1 MEEHFRRNTMEASSG
16 IKDMAVIVPDP
27 KLMKVLKKIQYETG
41 MEMSLHMGLFDDAVD
56 VAHMLVEGGTR
67 VIISRGETTTMIR
80 NCNLNIP
87 VLEIPITELDLT
99 PLLVQARELT
109 HRFAVVGFGQ
119 VVRAAQSIISVLGPE
134 VEIFQISSVK
144 AIPDVLAEVERR
156 KFSVVVG
163 NPQLVE
169 MAQRKGMT
177 GFPLTSR
184 EDTVLAVLTE
194 AQKLVELSHRGATWQ
209 LRQQALLQAAK
220 EKLFLLDAEG
230 WVLNTNNPDGV
241 PDFQNHPDLID
252 AVQANRAWSGLITD
266 EGQTYLCKATPVS
279 TGQQNL
285 GAIILLE
292 NSAQVSIDTQRVN
305 VRKGFVP
312 RVSFADVLHSSS
324 NMRLFIETAK
334 RYSRSNAAVLIQG
347 ESGTGKEYIAQSI
360 HSNSPRHLGPFVSV
374 SCAAIPEDL
383 LESELF
389 GYKGGAFTGA
399 RKNGKT
405 GLFELAH
412 TGTIFLD
419 EIGELPLGLQAKL
432 LRVLEENSFLRIGG
446 DSLVHVDV
454 RVITAT
460 NKDLVAMVREKTF
473 RDDLFFR
480 LAVLRLNIPPLR
492 ERREDI
498 ELLFNH
504 YIAQAS
510 RQNGLP
516 PPQMP
521 EKLQRLLSGYRFPG
535 NVRELRSLAERLVVS
550 CTGETITEERL
561 LSLMDFPDMLEA
573 AKGQPEAAKGRIHEE
588 ESLLIRKTLTEC
600 GNNKRL
606 AAQILGISATTLW
619 RKCRRLGLDK
629 KVLQAEASH
638 PARSIRQ
645 N

>member
-1 MEEHFRRNTMEASSG
+1 MEKYFRRNTMETSSG

-27 KLMKVLKKIQYETG
+27 KLMKVLKKIQNETG
-41 MEMSLHMGLFDDAVD
+41 MEMSLHMGLFDEAVE

-119 VVRAAQSIISVLGPE
+119 VVRTAQSIISVLGPE

-144 AIPDVLAEVERR
+144 AIPDVFAEVEHR

-194 AQKLVELSHRGATWQ
+194 AQKLVELSHRGAAWQ

-230 WVLNTNNPDGV
+230 WMLNTNNPDGV
-241 PDFQNHPDLID
+241 PDFQNYPDLID
-252 AVQANRAWSGLITD
+252 AVQANRGWSGLITD

-285 GAIILLE
+285 GSIILLE
-292 NSAQVSIDTQRVN
+292 NSAQVSIYTQRAN

-312 RVSFADVLHSSS
+312 RFSFADVLHCSS

-360 HSNSPRHLGPFVSV
+360 HSDSPRHLASFVSV
-374 SCAAIPEDL
+374 SCAAIPESL

-432 LRVLEENSFLRIGG
+432 LRVLEENSFIRIGG

-454 RVITAT
+454 RVIAAT
-460 NKDLVAMVREKTF
+460 NKNLAKLVREKAF

-498 ELLFNH
+498 ELLFKH

-510 RQNGLP
+510 RQNSLP
-516 PPQMP
+516 PPHIP
-521 EKLQRLLSGYRFPG
+521 EKLQRILSGYHFPG

-550 CTGETITEERL
+550 CAGETITEEAL
-561 LSLMDFPDMLEA
+561 LSLMDFPEMLEA
-573 AKGQPEAAKGRIHEE
+573 DKGQSDVAKGRIHEE
-588 ESLLIRKTLTEC
+588 ESLLIRKTLAEC

-606 AAQILGISATTLW
+606 AAEILGISATTLW
-619 RKCRRLGLDK
+619 RKCRRLGLNQ
-629 KVLQAEASH
+629 KVLQAETLQ
-638 PARSIRQ
+638 PIRSIRQ